1 MKEQDLTDAQ
11 KWYQSKGINTRVDYD
26 KLYIIIWNKKTA
38 AFEFEPPVFIQV
50 HEEEVIYRATL
61 CRALEN

>member
-1 MKEQDLTDAQ
+1 MNEQDLTDAQ
-11 KWYQSKGINTRVDYD
+11 KWYQSKGINTRVDHD
-26 KLYIIIWNKKTA
+26 KLYIVYWNTKP

>member
-1 MKEQDLTDAQ
+1 MNEQDLTDAQ

-38 AFEFEPPVFIQV
+38 AFEFEPPVFI
-50 HEEEVIYRATL
+50 
-61 CRALEN
+61 